1 MYYRE
6 GSSSTLSSSSESVYG
21 EDEFCVT
28 QEGKSLVPAFHE
40 LVGQI

>member
-28 QEGKSLVPAFHE
+28 QEGKRPAFHE